1 MRCEICNA
9 ITENCNF
16 DKDTGKMSIVCAA
29 CSGVI
34 NDTIGEDQQDDEDRE
49 SVEEDYWQREVFT
62 SAQETFDNLD
72 DYRK

>member
-1 MRCEICNA
+1 M
-9 ITENCNF
+9 
-16 DKDTGKMSIVCAA
+16 
-29 CSGVI
+29 I